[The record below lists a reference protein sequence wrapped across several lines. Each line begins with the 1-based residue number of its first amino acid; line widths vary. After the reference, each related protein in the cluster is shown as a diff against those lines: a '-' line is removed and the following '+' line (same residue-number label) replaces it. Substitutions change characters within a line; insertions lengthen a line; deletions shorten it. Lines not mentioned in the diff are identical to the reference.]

1 VAAKGDKTEAPT
13 QKKRKDTRKK
23 GQVAKSQDLA
33 PWLALLA
40 GTYVLPLTIGG
51 LARAM
56 TTSLAEIKTI
66 GVEPDTGKALDILG
80 SSLLSGFI
88 AIAPI
93 LLVCAL
99 ASTVAHLA
107 QSGMILSLHPL
118 KPDFKRVNPISG
130 VKRLLSIRSVWETGK
145 QMAKGI
151 VIFMIAR
158 PRIERLAGALTERG
172 RVPLLEGLG
181 SIGGELLGLV
191 RAIAWTILVIALA
204 DYAFQKRKH
213 VSDMK
218 MTKQEIRDEYRGS
231 EGDPQVKQRMRAL
244 QMAMSRNRMMSAV
257 GTATVVLTN
266 PTHVAVAI
274 RYDTV
279 AGGAPKVVAS
289 GADALAVRIRERA
302 IEAGVPVV
310 EAPPLARAVWRS
322 CTVGDEIPATLFEA
336 VAKVL
341 VFVRRIK
348 GGLMAASTLPLPHTY
363 RVDTD
368 SLEQITRKR
377 RRKLA
382 KSPA

>member
-1 VAAKGDKTEAPT
+1 VAKGDKTEAPT

-33 PWLALLA
+33 PWLALLV
-40 GTYVLPLTIGG
+40 GTYVLPLTVGG

-56 TTSLAEIKTI
+56 TASLAEIKTI
-66 GVEPDTGKALDILG
+66 GVEPDQSNAIAILG
-80 SSLLSGFI
+80 NSLLTGFI

-145 QMAKGI
+145 QLAKGV
-151 VIFMIAR
+151 VIFMVAR
-158 PRIERLAGALTERG
+158 PRVENLAAALTERG

-181 SIGGELLGLV
+181 TVGGQLLGLI
-191 RAIAWTILVIALA
+191 RAISWTILLIALA

-348 GGLMAASTLPLPHTY
+348 GGLLAASTLPLPHTY
-363 RVDTD
+363 QVDTD
-368 SLEQITRKR
+368 ALEQVTRQR
-377 RRKLA
+377 RRKPVKVA
-382 KSPA
+382 A